1 MYGIFGILNDK
12 NVNSTLLQGLQRM
25 ENGGYDAIS
34 VATVADG
41 RIQWQ
46 EAKDLHSLL
55 PELST
60 GGRFG
65 IAYTS
70 KGCQNESEVQYARF
84 YATEHLAIVH
94 NGVIENNPEL
104 REELMSLGY
113 EFESKTDS
121 ELILRL
127 LGRYLDIGLSPKE
140 AISVT
145 IMRLHGF
152 FAMIALFA
160 GEEEQLIA
168 ARRGNPLAI
177 GLGEEALYVSSDA
190 NTLEPLSRQ
199 VIQLEEGSPA
209 VLSSVNSE
217 KCQ

>member
-1 MYGIFGILNDK
+1 
-12 NVNSTLLQGLQRM
+12 
-25 ENGGYDAIS
+25 
-34 VATVADG
+34 
-41 RIQWQ
+41 
-46 EAKDLHSLL
+46 L
-55 PELST
+55 PD
-60 GGRFG
+60 
-65 IAYTS
+65 
-70 KGCQNESEVQYARF
+70 ESEVQYARF

-145 IMRLHGF
+145 IIRLHGF

>member
-1 MYGIFGILNDK
+1 MYGIFGILNEK
-12 NVNSTLLQGLQRM
+12 NVTSTLLQGLQRL

-34 VATVADG
+34 VATVANG

-70 KGCQNESEVQYARF
+70 KACQSESEVQYTRF
-84 YATEHLAIVH
+84 YATEHLAVVH
-94 NGVIENNPEL
+94 NGVIENSHEL

-145 IMRLHGF
+145 VMRLHGF

-160 GEEEQLIA
+160 GKKEQLIA
-168 ARRGNPLAI
+168 ARRGNPLAV

-190 NTLEPLSRQ
+190 NTLEPISRQ
-199 VIQLEEGSPA
+199 VMQLEEGSPA
-209 VLSSVNSE
+209 VLSSVISD
-217 KCQ
+217 Q